1 MYLIFPPYFDYQL
14 WLSQCVIII
23 LLYNIMTTNQ
33 VIWIKFNSDICTW
46 FLNVDLNALLR
57 SLLHGEQY
65 FDKTEKMAWKLN
77 WGHNQKV
84 VGLNLIQNV
93 IWYGVKSMPG

>member
-14 WLSQCVIII
+14 WLSQCVI
-23 LLYNIMTTNQ
+23 MTTNQ
-33 VIWIKFNSDICTW
+33 VIWIEFNSDICTW
-46 FLNVDLNALLR
+46 FLNVDLNALLI
-57 SLLHGEQY
+57 
-65 FDKTEKMAWKLN
+65 FDKTDKMAWKLS